1 MSRFSAELWVKLWL
15 LETKNSAARSLL
27 IPSGEPA
34 TAGQFY
40 FTKSPKAV
48 VKIHKEPPKTIF
60 ILKLSSFCCLCY
72 FFLNTN
78 KGRRWG
84 QSGTGEGKKQTK
96 TKRTFRGVI
105 SPRWSGGFLP
115 SIQDTKKSDRSHSW
129 SPSAFCLQR
138 SDEGREGVKFKG
150 AVCTGIDSLSGVP
163 PSLQIDLKIVDNHTD
178 GSALG
183 TSHTALRTRAHANT
197 LRPQSLEGVGVF
209 IFSILGVGVWGVS
222 LQPSWSSTRI
232 LIEKLMQ
239 KNQLASSLVS
249 DRLRKAWSKPRSDRC
264 SPHGPQ
270 PPHSFVYGVHSCRIF
285 NTGISMKR
293 QKKRT
298 NPFTLPSHP
307 PSHFAPT
314 RISER
319 GSEGCGNKGNA
330 GRQYL
335 HFKMT

>member
-1 MSRFSAELWVKLWL
+1 M
-15 LETKNSAARSLL
+15 
-27 IPSGEPA
+27 
-34 TAGQFY
+34 
-40 FTKSPKAV
+40 
-48 VKIHKEPPKTIF
+48 
-60 ILKLSSFCCLCY
+60 
-72 FFLNTN
+72 
-78 KGRRWG
+78 
-84 QSGTGEGKKQTK
+84 
-96 TKRTFRGVI
+96 
-105 SPRWSGGFLP
+105 
-115 SIQDTKKSDRSHSW
+115 
-129 SPSAFCLQR
+129 
-138 SDEGREGVKFKG
+138 KFKG

-178 GSALG
+178 GSALRHIRHG
-183 TSHTALRTRAHANT
+183 AAHTRTCKRVKAPK
-197 LRPQSLEGVGVF
+197 LGGRWRFLF
-209 IFSILGVGVWGVS
+209 FSILGMGGVS

-293 QKKRT
+293 T
-298 NPFTLPSHP
+298 NPFTSPSHP

-314 RISER
+314 RISET